1 MLLSSFFSSFRSKP
15 PQKDGKPL
23 LTLKERFAALGNLP
37 KLFSLIWQTSK
48 WMTVAN
54 LMLRIVRAAV
64 PVVTLYIGKL
74 IINEIVHLIGAEGTR
89 DFSRLWLYVGAEF
102 VVILLADTFGRVT
115 ALIDS
120 LLGDQFSN
128 KTSLRLMAQAA
139 RLDLYHFE
147 DSTFYDKLER
157 ARQQTVGRTAL
168 MSQTLSQVQDV
179 ISMAFLAVGLIAF
192 NPWLI
197 VLLFVALVPAFL
209 GEAHFNAKTYSF
221 MRKWTPERRELDML
235 RYTGASDE
243 TAKEVKIFGLSNF
256 LADRY
261 KKLSDEFYKTNR
273 SIAMRRATWGTV
285 LMMVGTVGYYSAYVL
300 IIIRTVTGNITLGD
314 LTFLAGSFSRLQSL
328 MQAVLLR
335 FTQMAEGALYLND
348 LFDFFALTPRVQ
360 SHKNPRSLPR
370 PIRRGFTF
378 ENVGFIYPNSDRWAN
393 RHLSFTLQ
401 AGEKLALVGENGAG
415 KTTLVKLLARFYDPT
430 EGRILLDGYD
440 LREYD
445 LNDLRKEIG
454 IIFQDFVHYQM
465 TAADNIAIGRIEA
478 REDRSRIEESA
489 HRSLADS
496 VIENLPNKYDQILG
510 KRFKDGVELSY
521 GEWQKVAL
529 ARAYMR
535 DAQLLILD
543 EPTASLDARAEHEV
557 FQRFSELTLGK
568 MAVLISHRF
577 STVRMADRI
586 VVLDKGEI
594 LEIGTHEE
602 LLAYNGHYAE
612 LFNLQAQGYR

>member
-1 MLLSSFFSSFRSKP
+1 MSIFSFFSPLKP
-15 PQKDGKPL
+15 KSPPDGKPP
-23 LTLKERFAALGNLP
+23 LTLKERFFALRNLP
-37 KLFSLIWQTSK
+37 KLFRLIWETSK
-48 WMTVAN
+48 WMTIAS
-54 LMLRIVRAAV
+54 LLLRLVRAAV

-74 IINEIVHLIGAEGTR
+74 IINEIVRLIAASGDR
-89 DFSRLWLYVGAEF
+89 DFSQLWFYVGAEF
-102 VVILLADTFGRVT
+102 TIVLLSDLLGRST

-120 LLGDQFSN
+120 LLGDKFSN
-128 KTSLRLMAQAA
+128 ETSLRLMRHAA
-139 RLDLYHFE
+139 ELDLYHFE
-147 DSTFYDKLER
+147 DATFYDKLER

-168 MSQTLSQVQDV
+168 MAQSFAQLQDV
-179 ISMAFLAVGLIAF
+179 IAMAFLAVGLIAF

-243 TAKEVKIFGLSNF
+243 TAKEVKIFGLSQF
-256 LADRY
+256 LSDRY
-261 KKLSDEFYKTNR
+261 KKLSDEFYRINR
-273 SIAMRRATWGTV
+273 GLSIRRAAWGSA
-285 LMMVGTVGYYSAYVL
+285 LAMLGTGGYYGAYVL
-300 IIIRTVTGNITLGD
+300 IIVRTVTGHSTLGD
-314 LTFLAGSFSRLQSL
+314 LTFLAGSFNRLQNL
-328 MQAVLLR
+328 MQGVLAR

-348 LFDFFALTPRVQ
+348 LFDFFALTPLVQ
-360 SHKNPRSLPR
+360 SPVQPRPFPR
-370 PIRRGFTF
+370 PIREGFTF
-378 ENVGFIYPNSDRWAN
+378 EDAGFLYPNADRWAN
-393 RHLSFTLQ
+393 RHLSFTLH

-430 EGRILLDGYD
+430 EGRILLDGHD

-445 LNDLRKEIG
+445 LRELRKEIG

-465 TAADNIAIGRIEA
+465 TAADNIAVGRIDA
-478 REDRSRIEESA
+478 RDDRPRIRESA

-496 VIENLPNKYDQILG
+496 VIETLPGKYDQILG

-557 FQRFSELTLGK
+557 FQRFSELTKGK

-594 LEIGTHEE
+594 LETGTHEE